1 MVKVSN
7 LGYPRLGENRE
18 WKKLIEFY
26 WAGDIL
32 QEELRAQAKDLR
44 LEFLKKQADAGL
56 DFIPVGDFSL
66 YDHILDLSVQFGVI
80 PKRFAKEEINL
91 DLYFSIARGNKDNV
105 ASSMKKWF
113 NTNYHYIVPEWSGV
127 KPQLTNTRLL
137 DLYLEAKEV
146 VGDKAKPVITGPITY
161 VALSSEVG
169 DFTVA
174 VKKLLPLYKQVF
186 VELVEAGA
194 TYIQVD
200 EPIFVTDEGADLL
213 EAAKD
218 VYAYFAKEVPE
229 AKLIFQTYFEA
240 LIDAKDLSELSVAA
254 FGLDFVQGFNEN
266 LEAIEAGYFANKE
279 VFAGVVDGRN
289 IWATDF
295 VKTSALLEKIQANVK
310 TLVVQPS
317 CSLLHVP
324 VTTKNETELEPVL
337 KNGLAFADEKLQELK
352 LLSQRLDG
360 EESDAYKQHVVDFDA
375 LQAADFRNVT
385 LENLDDVATERV
397 DYKVRRQ
404 VQQEKL
410 GLPILPT
417 TTIGS
422 FPQSPE
428 VRRTR
433 LAWKRG
439 NISDVEY
446 EDFIKSEIARWIQ
459 IQEDLDIDVLVHGE
473 FERVDMVEF
482 FGQKL
487 AGFTTTKLGWV
498 QSYGS
503 RAVKPPIIYGDVKH
517 IQPLTVQETVYAQS
531 LTDRP
536 VKGMLTG
543 PITITNWSF
552 ERSDISRADL
562 FNQIGLAIKD
572 EIKLL
577 EDAGIAIIQVDEA
590 ALREGLPL
598 RKSKQQAYLD
608 DAVHAFHVATSSV
621 KEETQIH
628 THMCYSKFNEIIDSI
643 RALDADVIS
652 IETSRSHGDVIE
664 SFETAVYPLG
674 IGLGVYDI
682 HSPRVPTKEE
692 VIANIERPL
701 RQLSLEQF
709 WVNPDCGLKT
719 RREPETVA
727 ALEVLVAAAKE
738 VRAKY
743 GKEER
748 LCYVT
753 IIRTFKNRYS
763 GSRRCYGNSSLRQ
776 WS

>member
-91 DLYFSIARGNKDNV
+91 DLYFAIARGNKDNV

-169 DFTVA
+169 DFTVV

-240 LIDAKDLSELSVAA
+240 LIDAKDLSELPVAA
-254 FGLDFVQGFNEN
+254 FGLDFVHGLDEN
-266 LEAIEAGYFANKE
+266 LEAIEAGYFTDKD

-360 EESDAYKQHVVDFDA
+360 EESDAYKQHVADFDA

-410 GLPILPT
+410 SLPILPT

-727 ALEVLVAAAKE
+727 ALEVLVAATKE

-743 GKEER
+743 GK
-748 LCYVT
+748 
-753 IIRTFKNRYS
+753 
-763 GSRRCYGNSSLRQ
+763 
-776 WS
+776 

>member
-240 LIDAKDLSELSVAA
+240 LIDAKDLSELPVAA

-572 EIKLL
+572 EITLL

-743 GKEER
+743 GK
-748 LCYVT
+748 
-753 IIRTFKNRYS
+753 
-763 GSRRCYGNSSLRQ
+763 
-776 WS
+776 

>member
-446 EDFIKSEIARWIQ
+446 EDFIKSEIARWSQ

-503 RAVKPPIIYGDVKH
+503 RAVKPPVIYGDVKH

-727 ALEVLVAAAKE
+727 ALEVLVAATKE

-743 GKEER
+743 GK
-748 LCYVT
+748 
-753 IIRTFKNRYS
+753 
-763 GSRRCYGNSSLRQ
+763 
-776 WS
+776 

>member
-186 VELVEAGA
+186 VELVEAGV

-266 LEAIEAGYFANKE
+266 LEAIEAGYFTDKD

-743 GKEER
+743 GK
-748 LCYVT
+748 
-753 IIRTFKNRYS
+753 
-763 GSRRCYGNSSLRQ
+763 
-776 WS
+776 

>member
-18 WKKLIEFY
+18 WKKLIESY
-26 WAGDIL
+26 WAGDIS
-32 QEELRAQAKDLR
+32 QEELQAQAKDLR

-66 YDHILDLSVQFGVI
+66 YDHILDLSVQFGII

-91 DLYFSIARGNKDNV
+91 DLYFAIARGNKDNV

-161 VALSSEVG
+161 VALSSEID
-169 DFTVA
+169 DFTAA

-186 VELVEAGA
+186 AELVEAGA

-213 EAAKD
+213 EAAKY
-218 VYAYFAKEVPE
+218 VYDYFDKEVPE

-240 LIDAKDLSELSVAA
+240 LIDAKDLSELPVAA
-254 FGLDFVQGFNEN
+254 FGLDFVHGLDEN
-266 LEAIEAGYFANKE
+266 LEAIEAGYFTDKD

-310 TLVVQPS
+310 TLLVQPS

-337 KNGLAFADEKLQELK
+337 KNGLAFADEKLQEIK

-360 EESDAYKQHVVDFDA
+360 EESDAYKQHVADFDA

-439 NISDVEY
+439 NISDAEY
-446 EDFIKSEIARWIQ
+446 EDFIKSEIARWIK

-487 AGFTTTKLGWV
+487 ASFTTTKLGWV

-517 IQPLTVQETVYAQS
+517 IQPLTVKETVYAQS

-719 RREPETVA
+719 RREQETVA
-727 ALEVLVAAAKE
+727 ALEVLVAATKE

-743 GKEER
+743 GK
-748 LCYVT
+748 
-753 IIRTFKNRYS
+753 
-763 GSRRCYGNSSLRQ
+763 
-776 WS
+776 

>member
-240 LIDAKDLSELSVAA
+240 LIDAKDLSELPVAA
-254 FGLDFVQGFNEN
+254 FGLDFVHGLDEN
-266 LEAIEAGYFANKE
+266 LEAIEAGYFADKE

-360 EESDAYKQHVVDFDA
+360 EESDAYKQHVADFDA

-410 GLPILPT
+410 SLPILPT

-727 ALEVLVAAAKE
+727 ALEVLVAATKE

-743 GKEER
+743 GK
-748 LCYVT
+748 
-753 IIRTFKNRYS
+753 
-763 GSRRCYGNSSLRQ
+763 
-776 WS
+776 

>member
-91 DLYFSIARGNKDNV
+91 DLYFAIARGNKDNV

-240 LIDAKDLSELSVAA
+240 LIDAKDLSELPVAA

-266 LEAIEAGYFANKE
+266 LEAIEAGYFTDKD

-503 RAVKPPIIYGDVKH
+503 RAVKPPVIYGDVKH

-743 GKEER
+743 GK
-748 LCYVT
+748 
-753 IIRTFKNRYS
+753 
-763 GSRRCYGNSSLRQ
+763 
-776 WS
+776 

>member
-91 DLYFSIARGNKDNV
+91 DLYFAIARGNKDNV

-113 NTNYHYIVPEWSGV
+113 NTNYHYIVPEWFGV

-240 LIDAKDLSELSVAA
+240 LIDAKDLSELPVAA

-360 EESDAYKQHVVDFDA
+360 EESDAYKQHVADFDA

-410 GLPILPT
+410 SLPILPT

-433 LAWKRG
+433 LAWKRC

-727 ALEVLVAAAKE
+727 ALEVLVAATKE

-743 GKEER
+743 GK
-748 LCYVT
+748 
-753 IIRTFKNRYS
+753 
-763 GSRRCYGNSSLRQ
+763 
-776 WS
+776 

>member
-18 WKKLIEFY
+18 WKKLIELY

-44 LEFLKKQADAGL
+44 LEFLKKQADAGH

-91 DLYFSIARGNKDNV
+91 DLYFAIARGNKDNV

-240 LIDAKDLSELSVAA
+240 LIDPKDLSELPVAA
-254 FGLDFVQGFNEN
+254 FGLDFVHGLDEN
-266 LEAIEAGYFANKE
+266 LEAIEAGYFTDKD

-360 EESDAYKQHVVDFDA
+360 EESDVYKQHVVDFDA

-459 IQEDLDIDVLVHGE
+459 IQEDLEIDVLVHGE

-727 ALEVLVAAAKE
+727 ALEVLVAATKE

-743 GKEER
+743 GK
-748 LCYVT
+748 
-753 IIRTFKNRYS
+753 
-763 GSRRCYGNSSLRQ
+763 
-776 WS
+776 

>member
-18 WKKLIEFY
+18 WKKLIESY
-26 WAGDIL
+26 WAGNISQDEL
-32 QEELRAQAKDLR
+32 QAEAKALR
-44 LEFLKKQADAGL
+44 LSFLRKQADAGL

-80 PKRFAKEEINL
+80 PNRFAKEEINL
-91 DLYFSIARGNKDNV
+91 DLFFAIARGNKENV

-113 NTNYHYIVPEWSGV
+113 NTNYHYIVPEWSKV
-127 KPQLTNTRLL
+127 KPHLTNTRLL

-161 VALSSEVG
+161 VALSSEVS
-169 DFTVA
+169 DFTSA

-186 VELVEAGA
+186 TELVEAGA

-213 EAAKD
+213 EAAKC
-218 VYAYFAKEVPE
+218 VYAYFAKEVPQ
-229 AKLIFQTYFEA
+229 AKIIFQTYFEA
-240 LIDAKDLSELSVAA
+240 LIDAKELSELPVAA
-254 FGLDFVQGFNEN
+254 FGLDFVHGLDEN
-266 LEAIEAGYFANKE
+266 IEAVEAGYFENKE

-295 VKTSALLEKIQANVK
+295 EKTSELLEKLQAKVGN
-310 TLVVQPS
+310 LVIQPS

-324 VTTKNETELEPVL
+324 VTTKNETDLDPVL
-337 KNGLAFADEKLQELK
+337 KNGLAFADEKLQELE
-352 LLSQRLDG
+352 LLSQYLDG
-360 EESDAYKQHVVDFDA
+360 QESEAYKQHVVDFDA

-385 LENLDDVATERV
+385 LESLENVPTERV
-397 DYKVRRQ
+397 DYKVRRK

-410 GLPILPT
+410 GLPTLPT

-446 EDFIKSEIARWIQ
+446 EDFIKSEIARWIK

-517 IQPLTVQETVYAQS
+517 IQPLSVKEVVYAQS

-598 RKSKQQAYLD
+598 RKAKQKAYLD
-608 DAVHAFHVATSSV
+608 DAVHAFRIATSSV
-621 KEETQIH
+621 KDDTQIH

-643 RALDADVIS
+643 RDLDADVIS

-682 HSPRVPTKEE
+682 HSPRVPSKEE

-701 RQLSLEQF
+701 HQLSLEQF

-719 RREPETVA
+719 RREPETIA
-727 ALEVLVAAAKE
+727 SLKVLVEATKE

-743 GKEER
+743 GK
-748 LCYVT
+748 
-753 IIRTFKNRYS
+753 
-763 GSRRCYGNSSLRQ
+763 
-776 WS
+776 

>member
-80 PKRFAKEEINL
+80 PKRFAKEETNL
-91 DLYFSIARGNKDNV
+91 DLYFAIARGNKDNV

-240 LIDAKDLSELSVAA
+240 LIDAKDLSELPVAA

-266 LEAIEAGYFANKE
+266 LEAIEAGYFTDKD

-503 RAVKPPIIYGDVKH
+503 RAVKPPVIYGDVKH

-727 ALEVLVAAAKE
+727 ALEVLVAATKE

-743 GKEER
+743 GK
-748 LCYVT
+748 
-753 IIRTFKNRYS
+753 
-763 GSRRCYGNSSLRQ
+763 
-776 WS
+776 

>member
-1 MVKVSN
+1 MVKISN

-18 WKKLIEFY
+18 WKKLIESY
-26 WAGDIL
+26 WAGKVS
-32 QEELRAQAKDLR
+32 QEELQAQAKELR
-44 LEFLKKQADAGL
+44 LAFLKKQADAGL
-56 DFIPVGDFSL
+56 DLIPVGDFSL

-80 PKRFAKEEINL
+80 PKRFSDEDIDL
-91 DLYFSIARGNKDNV
+91 DLYFAIARGNQDNV

-127 KPQLTNTRLL
+127 QPHLTNTRLL
-137 DLYLEAKEV
+137 DLYLEAREV
-146 VGDKAKPVITGPITY
+146 IGDKAKPVITGPITY
-161 VALSSEVG
+161 VALSSEVS
-169 DFTVA
+169 DFTAA
-174 VKKLLPLYKQVF
+174 VKKLLPLYKRVF
-186 VELVEAGA
+186 TELVEAGA

-200 EPIFVTDEGADLL
+200 EPIFVTDEGDDLL
-213 EAAKD
+213 EAAKS

-240 LIDAKDLSELSVAA
+240 LIDAKELSHLPVAA
-254 FGLDFVQGFNEN
+254 FGLDFVHGLEEN
-266 LEAIEAGYFANKE
+266 LEAVDAGYFADKE

-289 IWATDF
+289 VWASDF
-295 VKTSALLEKIQANVK
+295 VKTSELLANLQAKVGNFVI
-310 TLVVQPS
+310 QPS

-337 KNGLAFADEKLQELK
+337 KNGLAFADEKLQEIQ
-352 LLSQRLDG
+352 LLSQHVEG
-360 EESDAYKQHVVDFDA
+360 KPSEAYAKHVADFNA

-385 LENLDDVATERV
+385 LENLDDVVTERV

-404 VQQEKL
+404 VQQDKL
-410 GLPILPT
+410 DLPILPT

-439 NISDVEY
+439 DISDAEY
-446 EDFIKSEIARWIQ
+446 ENFIQSEIARWIK

-487 AGFTTTKLGWV
+487 AGFTTTAYGWV

-517 IQPLTVQETVYAQS
+517 IQPLTVKETVYAQS

-577 EDAGIAIIQVDEA
+577 EDVGIAIIQVDEA

-608 DAVHAFHVATSSV
+608 DAVHAFHIATSSV
-621 KEETQIH
+621 KDETQIH
-628 THMCYSKFNEIIDSI
+628 THMCYSKFSEIIDSI

-692 VIANIERPL
+692 VIANVERPL

-719 RREPETVA
+719 RREPETIS
-727 ALEVLVAAAKE
+727 ALEILVAATKE

-743 GKEER
+743 GK
-748 LCYVT
+748 
-753 IIRTFKNRYS
+753 
-763 GSRRCYGNSSLRQ
+763 
-776 WS
+776 

>member
-146 VGDKAKPVITGPITY
+146 IGDKAKPVITGPITY

-682 HSPRVPTKEE
+682 HYPRVPTKEE

-743 GKEER
+743 GK
-748 LCYVT
+748 
-753 IIRTFKNRYS
+753 
-763 GSRRCYGNSSLRQ
+763 
-776 WS
+776 

>member
-18 WKKLIEFY
+18 WKKLIESY
-26 WAGDIL
+26 WAGNVSQDEL
-32 QEELRAQAKDLR
+32 QAQAKELR
-44 LEFLKKQADAGL
+44 LSFLKKQADAGL
-56 DFIPVGDFSL
+56 DLIPVGDFSL

-80 PKRFAKEEINL
+80 PNRFAKEEINL
-91 DLYFSIARGNKDNV
+91 DLFFAIARGNKENV

-113 NTNYHYIVPEWSGV
+113 NTNYHYIVPEWSKV
-127 KPQLTNTRLL
+127 KPHLTNTRLL

-161 VALSSEVG
+161 VALSAEVS
-169 DFTVA
+169 DFTSA

-186 VELVEAGA
+186 TELVEAGA

-200 EPIFVTDEGADLL
+200 EPIFVTDEGVDLL
-213 EAAKD
+213 EAAKC
-218 VYAYFAKEVPE
+218 VYAYFAKEVPQ
-229 AKLIFQTYFEA
+229 AKIIFQTYFEA
-240 LIDAKDLSELSVAA
+240 LIDAKELSELPVAA
-254 FGLDFVQGFNEN
+254 FGLDFVHGLDEN
-266 LEAIEAGYFANKE
+266 LEAVEAGYFENKE

-295 VKTSALLEKIQANVK
+295 EKRSELLEKLQAKVGN
-310 TLVVQPS
+310 LVIQPS

-324 VTTKNETELEPVL
+324 VTTKNETDLDPVL
-337 KNGLAFADEKLQELK
+337 KNGLAFADEKLQELE
-352 LLSQRLDG
+352 LLSQYLDG
-360 EESDAYKQHVVDFDA
+360 QETEAYKQHVADFDA

-385 LENLDDVATERV
+385 LESLDNVPTERV
-397 DYKVRRQ
+397 DYKIRRK

-410 GLPILPT
+410 GLPTLPT

-439 NISDVEY
+439 DISDAEY
-446 EDFIKSEIARWIQ
+446 EEFIKSEIARWIK

-517 IQPLTVQETVYAQS
+517 IQPLSVKEVVYAQS

-552 ERSDISRADL
+552 ERSDISCADL

-598 RKSKQQAYLD
+598 RKAKQKAYLD
-608 DAVHAFHVATSSV
+608 DAVHAFRIATSSV
-621 KEETQIH
+621 KDDTQIH

-643 RALDADVIS
+643 RDLDADVIS

-682 HSPRVPTKEE
+682 HSPRVPSKEE

-719 RREPETVA
+719 RREPETIA
-727 ALEVLVAAAKE
+727 SLKVLVEATKE

-743 GKEER
+743 GK
-748 LCYVT
+748 
-753 IIRTFKNRYS
+753 
-763 GSRRCYGNSSLRQ
+763 
-776 WS
+776 

>member
-18 WKKLIEFY
+18 WKKLIESY
-26 WAGDIL
+26 WAGNVSQDEL
-32 QEELRAQAKDLR
+32 QAQAKELR
-44 LEFLKKQADAGL
+44 LSFLKKQADAGL
-56 DFIPVGDFSL
+56 DLIPVGDFSL

-80 PKRFAKEEINL
+80 PNRFAKEEINL
-91 DLYFSIARGNKDNV
+91 DLFFAIARGNKENV

-113 NTNYHYIVPEWSGV
+113 NTNYHYIVPEWSKV
-127 KPQLTNTRLL
+127 KPHLTNTRLL

-161 VALSSEVG
+161 VALSAEVS
-169 DFTVA
+169 DFTSA

-186 VELVEAGA
+186 TELVEAGA

-200 EPIFVTDEGADLL
+200 EPIFVTDQGVDLL
-213 EAAKD
+213 EAAKC
-218 VYAYFAKEVPE
+218 VYAYFAKEVPQ
-229 AKLIFQTYFEA
+229 AKIIFQTYFEA
-240 LIDAKDLSELSVAA
+240 LIDAKELSELPVAA
-254 FGLDFVQGFNEN
+254 FGLDFVHGLDEN
-266 LEAIEAGYFANKE
+266 LEAIEAGYFEGKE

-295 VKTSALLEKIQANVK
+295 EKRSELLEKLQAKVGN
-310 TLVVQPS
+310 LVIQPS

-324 VTTKNETELEPVL
+324 VTTKNETDLDPVL
-337 KNGLAFADEKLQELK
+337 KNGLAFADEKLQELE
-352 LLSQRLDG
+352 LLSQYLDG
-360 EESDAYKQHVVDFDA
+360 QETEAYKQHVADFDA

-385 LENLDDVATERV
+385 LESLDNVPTERV
-397 DYKVRRQ
+397 DYKIRRK

-410 GLPILPT
+410 GLPTLPT

-428 VRRTR
+428 IRRTR

-439 NISDVEY
+439 DISDAEY
-446 EDFIKSEIARWIQ
+446 EEFIKSEIARWIK

-517 IQPLTVQETVYAQS
+517 IQPLSVKEVVYAQS

-552 ERSDISRADL
+552 ERSDISHADL

-598 RKSKQQAYLD
+598 RKAKQKAYLD
-608 DAVHAFHVATSSV
+608 DAVHAFRIATSSV
-621 KEETQIH
+621 KDDTQIH

-643 RALDADVIS
+643 RDLDADVIS

-682 HSPRVPTKEE
+682 HSPRVPSKEE

-719 RREPETVA
+719 RREPETIA
-727 ALEVLVAAAKE
+727 SLKVLVEATKE

-743 GKEER
+743 GK
-748 LCYVT
+748 
-753 IIRTFKNRYS
+753 
-763 GSRRCYGNSSLRQ
+763 
-776 WS
+776 

>member
-91 DLYFSIARGNKDNV
+91 DLYFAIARGNKDNV

-727 ALEVLVAAAKE
+727 ALEVLVAATKE

-743 GKEER
+743 GK
-748 LCYVT
+748 
-753 IIRTFKNRYS
+753 
-763 GSRRCYGNSSLRQ
+763 
-776 WS
+776 

>member
-18 WKKLIEFY
+18 WKKLIESY
-26 WAGDIL
+26 WAGNISQDEL
-32 QEELRAQAKDLR
+32 QAQAKELR
-44 LEFLKKQADAGL
+44 LSFLKKQADAGL
-56 DFIPVGDFSL
+56 DLIPVGDFSL

-80 PKRFAKEEINL
+80 PNRFAKEDINL
-91 DLYFSIARGNKDNV
+91 DLFFAIARGNKENV

-113 NTNYHYIVPEWSGV
+113 NTNYHYIVPEWSKV
-127 KPQLTNTRLL
+127 KPHLTNTRLL

-161 VALSSEVG
+161 VALSAEVS
-169 DFTVA
+169 DFTSA

-186 VELVEAGA
+186 TELVEAGA

-213 EAAKD
+213 EAAKC
-218 VYAYFAKEVPE
+218 VYAYFAKEVPQ
-229 AKLIFQTYFEA
+229 AKIIFQTYFEA
-240 LIDAKDLSELSVAA
+240 LIDAKELSELPVAA
-254 FGLDFVQGFNEN
+254 FGLDFVHGLEEN
-266 LEAIEAGYFANKE
+266 LEAIEAGYFEGKE

-295 VKTSALLEKIQANVK
+295 VKTSALLKKIQEKVGN
-310 TLVVQPS
+310 LVIQPS

-324 VTTKNETELEPVL
+324 VTTKNETALDPVL
-337 KNGLAFADEKLQELK
+337 KNGLAFADEKLQELE
-352 LLSQRLDG
+352 LLSQYLDG
-360 EESDAYKQHVVDFDA
+360 QETEAYKQHVADFDA

-385 LENLDDVATERV
+385 LESLDNVPTERV
-397 DYKVRRQ
+397 DYKIRRK

-410 GLPILPT
+410 GLPTLPT

-428 VRRTR
+428 IRRTR

-439 NISDVEY
+439 DISDAEY
-446 EDFIKSEIARWIQ
+446 EEFIQSEIARWIK
-459 IQEDLDIDVLVHGE
+459 IQEDLDLDVLVHGE

-517 IQPLTVQETVYAQS
+517 IQPLSVKEVVYAQS

-577 EDAGIAIIQVDEA
+577 EDAGIDIIQVDEA

-598 RKSKQQAYLD
+598 RKAKQKAYLD
-608 DAVHAFHVATSSV
+608 DAVHAFRIATSSV
-621 KEETQIH
+621 KDDTQIH

-719 RREPETVA
+719 RREPETIA
-727 ALEVLVAAAKE
+727 SLKVLVEATKE

-743 GKEER
+743 GK
-748 LCYVT
+748 
-753 IIRTFKNRYS
+753 
-763 GSRRCYGNSSLRQ
+763 
-776 WS
+776 

>member
-18 WKKLIEFY
+18 WKKLIELY

-91 DLYFSIARGNKDNV
+91 DLYFAIARGNKDNV

-240 LIDAKDLSELSVAA
+240 LIDAKDLSELPVAA
-254 FGLDFVQGFNEN
+254 FGLDFVHGLDEN
-266 LEAIEAGYFANKE
+266 LEAIEAGYFTDKD

-360 EESDAYKQHVVDFDA
+360 EESDAYKQHVADFDA

-743 GKEER
+743 GK
-748 LCYVT
+748 
-753 IIRTFKNRYS
+753 
-763 GSRRCYGNSSLRQ
+763 
-776 WS
+776 

>member
-1 MVKVSN
+1 M
-7 LGYPRLGENRE
+7 E
-18 WKKLIEFY
+18 KLIEFY

-240 LIDAKDLSELSVAA
+240 LIDAKDLSELPVAA

-743 GKEER
+743 GK
-748 LCYVT
+748 
-753 IIRTFKNRYS
+753 
-763 GSRRCYGNSSLRQ
+763 
-776 WS
+776 

>member
-80 PKRFAKEEINL
+80 PKRFAKEETNL
-91 DLYFSIARGNKDNV
+91 DLYFAIARGNKDNV

-240 LIDAKDLSELSVAA
+240 LIDAKDLSELPVAA

-385 LENLDDVATERV
+385 LENFDDVATERV

-417 TTIGS
+417 TTVGS

-743 GKEER
+743 GK
-748 LCYVT
+748 
-753 IIRTFKNRYS
+753 
-763 GSRRCYGNSSLRQ
+763 
-776 WS
+776 

>member
-18 WKKLIEFY
+18 WKKLIELY

-44 LEFLKKQADAGL
+44 LEFLKKQADAGH

-91 DLYFSIARGNKDNV
+91 DLYFAIARGNKDNV

-360 EESDAYKQHVVDFDA
+360 EESDVYKQHVVDFDA

-727 ALEVLVAAAKE
+727 ALEVLVAATKE

-743 GKEER
+743 GK
-748 LCYVT
+748 
-753 IIRTFKNRYS
+753 
-763 GSRRCYGNSSLRQ
+763 
-776 WS
+776 

>member
-56 DFIPVGDFSL
+56 DFIPLGDFSL

-240 LIDAKDLSELSVAA
+240 LIDAKDLSELPVAA

-743 GKEER
+743 GK
-748 LCYVT
+748 
-753 IIRTFKNRYS
+753 
-763 GSRRCYGNSSLRQ
+763 
-776 WS
+776 

>member
-459 IQEDLDIDVLVHGE
+459 IQEDLDINVLVHGE

-743 GKEER
+743 GK
-748 LCYVT
+748 
-753 IIRTFKNRYS
+753 
-763 GSRRCYGNSSLRQ
+763 
-776 WS
+776 

>member
-66 YDHILDLSVQFGVI
+66 YDHILDLSVQFGAI

-240 LIDAKDLSELSVAA
+240 LIDAKDLSELPVAA

-743 GKEER
+743 GK
-748 LCYVT
+748 
-753 IIRTFKNRYS
+753 
-763 GSRRCYGNSSLRQ
+763 
-776 WS
+776 

>member
-18 WKKLIEFY
+18 WKKLIESY
-26 WAGDIL
+26 WAGNISQDEL
-32 QEELRAQAKDLR
+32 QAQAKELR
-44 LEFLKKQADAGL
+44 LSFLKKQADAGL
-56 DFIPVGDFSL
+56 DLIPVGDFSL

-80 PKRFAKEEINL
+80 PNRFANEDINL
-91 DLYFSIARGNKDNV
+91 DLFFAIARGNKENV

-113 NTNYHYIVPEWSGV
+113 NTNYHYIVPEWTKV
-127 KPQLTNTRLL
+127 KPHLTNTRLL

-161 VALSSEVG
+161 VALSAEVS
-169 DFTVA
+169 DFTSA

-186 VELVEAGA
+186 TELVEAGA

-213 EAAKD
+213 EAAKY
-218 VYAYFAKEVPE
+218 VYAYFAKEVPQ
-229 AKLIFQTYFEA
+229 AKIIFQTYFEA
-240 LIDAKDLSELSVAA
+240 LIDAKDLSELPVAA
-254 FGLDFVQGFNEN
+254 FGLDFVHGLEEN
-266 LEAIEAGYFANKE
+266 LEAIEAGYFEGKE

-289 IWATDF
+289 IWASDF
-295 VKTSALLEKIQANVK
+295 VKTSALLKKIQEKVGN
-310 TLVVQPS
+310 LVIQPS

-324 VTTKNETELEPVL
+324 VTTKNETDLDPVL
-337 KNGLAFADEKLQELK
+337 KNGLAFADEKLQELE
-352 LLSQRLDG
+352 LLSQYLDG
-360 EESDAYKQHVVDFDA
+360 QETEAYKQHVADFDA

-385 LENLDDVATERV
+385 LENLDNVPTERV
-397 DYKVRRQ
+397 DYKVRRK

-410 GLPILPT
+410 GLPTLPT

-428 VRRTR
+428 IRRTR

-439 NISDVEY
+439 DISDAEY
-446 EDFIKSEIARWIQ
+446 EEFIKSEIARWIK
-459 IQEDLDIDVLVHGE
+459 IQEDLDLDVLVHGE

-517 IQPLTVQETVYAQS
+517 IQPLSVKEVVYAQS

-598 RKSKQQAYLD
+598 RKAKQKAYLD
-608 DAVHAFHVATSSV
+608 DAVHAFRIATSSV
-621 KEETQIH
+621 KDDTQIH

-719 RREPETVA
+719 RREPETIA
-727 ALEVLVAAAKE
+727 SLKVLVEATKE

-743 GKEER
+743 GK
-748 LCYVT
+748 
-753 IIRTFKNRYS
+753 
-763 GSRRCYGNSSLRQ
+763 
-776 WS
+776 

>member
-240 LIDAKDLSELSVAA
+240 LIDAKDLSELPVAA

-417 TTIGS
+417 TTVGS

-743 GKEER
+743 GK
-748 LCYVT
+748 
-753 IIRTFKNRYS
+753 
-763 GSRRCYGNSSLRQ
+763 
-776 WS
+776 

>member
-18 WKKLIEFY
+18 WKKLIELY

-44 LEFLKKQADAGL
+44 LEFLKKQADAGH

-91 DLYFSIARGNKDNV
+91 DLYFAIARGNKDNV

-240 LIDAKDLSELSVAA
+240 LIDPKDLSELPVAA
-254 FGLDFVQGFNEN
+254 FGLDFVHGLDEN

-360 EESDAYKQHVVDFDA
+360 EESDAYKQHVADFDA

-410 GLPILPT
+410 SLPILPT

-743 GKEER
+743 GK
-748 LCYVT
+748 
-753 IIRTFKNRYS
+753 
-763 GSRRCYGNSSLRQ
+763 
-776 WS
+776 

>member
-743 GKEER
+743 GK
-748 LCYVT
+748 
-753 IIRTFKNRYS
+753 
-763 GSRRCYGNSSLRQ
+763 
-776 WS
+776 